1 MIHDLSTQ
9 KGRNKYVEAMSKT
22 KLEKIQ
28 DTMDFNGY
36 CYFHAENYK
45 AKNDKPCFISEN
57 DDTPYSYQELFKEV
71 LETVKTK
78 DFLLA
83 VAENYDYCD
92 YLNDEPFILED
103 SSINFE
109 DVYLEI
115 TEETP
120 EQFAETFMDNY
131 FLGGDEVWCSI
142 STKLQDYMM

>member
-1 MIHDLSTQ
+1 MIHDLNTQ

-28 DTMDFNGY
+28 DTMEFNGY
-36 CYFHAENYK
+36 SYFHLENYK
-45 AKNDKPCFISEN
+45 AKNNKPCFISEN

-78 DFLLA
+78 EFLLS
-83 VAENYDYCD
+83 VCENYDKDDVLEELQEVDENDIDFNYN
-92 YLNDEPFILED
+92 YLD
-103 SSINFE
+103 
-109 DVYLEI
+109 I
-115 TEETP
+115 TDETP